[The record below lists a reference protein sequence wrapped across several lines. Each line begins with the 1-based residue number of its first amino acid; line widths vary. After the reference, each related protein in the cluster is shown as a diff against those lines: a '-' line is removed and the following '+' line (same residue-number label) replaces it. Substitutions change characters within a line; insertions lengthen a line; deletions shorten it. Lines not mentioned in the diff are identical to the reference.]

1 MKTIKIKINLFAFTV
16 ITAVALLACGGGSG
30 GYTEFDVWKGNI
42 EEILPNGLEY
52 KVNSAAQLAWLAEK
66 ISYSTNESYKLTS
79 NIDLDGRPWKPIGDQ
94 TSPFKGTFD
103 GSGFTIKGL
112 EVPNNE
118 KFAGLFGYIG
128 GGEEETEITE
138 KQAVIENLK
147 IELVNNSHHSAI
159 AEAWGSGTLAGGV
172 ENAILK
178 NIFVSGDD
186 LNVTSGSG
194 EILSAGGIAGALLS
208 TDIINSASTI
218 NVTAVSAYETAYVG
232 GITGLNNGKIISCYT
247 TGNITAISTLDEK
260 EALAGGLVGNNN
272 GTIVS
277 SYASGNVI
285 AESALFD
292 AYAGGIAGYVGSY
305 SSIERNAALNK
316 TVEASVGITKYAGGI
331 TSNNDGVFDNNI
343 VVNDMQITPMPD
355 FDKPNNGTLVNFNDL
370 TETEYT
376 GSGHIVVKN
385 GEITGGLNWN
395 PNEWDFSGKYPI
407 LSIHLQ

>member
-1 MKTIKIKINLFAFTV
+1 MKITKIINLFAFSA
-16 ITAVALLACGGGSG
+16 ITAAALLACGGGGSG
-30 GYTEFDVWKGNI
+30 GHTVFDVWNGST

-66 ISYSTNESYKLTS
+66 ISYSTDENYKLAS

-103 GSGFTIKGL
+103 GNGFTIKGL

-128 GGEEETEITE
+128 GGAEETEIAE

-147 IELVNNSHHSAI
+147 IELVNNSHNSAI

-194 EILSAGGIAGALLS
+194 EKLSAGGIAGALLS
-208 TDIINSASTI
+208 TEIINSASII
-218 NVTAVSAYETAYVG
+218 NVTAISASETAYAG
-232 GITGLNNGKIISCYT
+232 GITGLNNGKITSCYA
-247 TGNITAISTLDEK
+247 TGNITAISTLEEK
-260 EALAGGLVGNNN
+260 LALAGGLVGNNN
-272 GTIVS
+272 GTITS

-285 AESALFD
+285 AESALFY
-292 AYAGGIAGYVGSY
+292 AYAGGIAGHVGSY

-316 TVEASVGITKYAGGI
+316 TVEASLGITKYAGGI

-343 VVNDMQITPMPD
+343 VVSDMQITPMPD

-395 PNEWDFSGKYPI
+395 PNEWDFSGQYPI